1 VRLISGVGIKYKRG
15 IDMPSKLYYKII
27 TSVGE
32 ESIQNNI
39 VFDKLE
45 NMVQV

>member
-1 VRLISGVGIKYKRG
+1 
-15 IDMPSKLYYKII
+15 MPSKLYYKII
-27 TSVGE
+27 ASVGE
-32 ESIQNNI
+32 ESSQNNT